1 MVHLSNIHFSE
12 AYYMPEIADSMIE
25 NINQNSPD
33 IVVITGDLTENG
45 LAAEYNGAKNFI
57 DRIECKNKVIVPGNH
72 DSRNAG
78 YLFFED
84 IFKARFS
91 FGNLG
96 ELTVVGLDSSQPEL
110 EEEHIGRE
118 NYGWIESTFSVSGF
132 KVFALHH
139 HLISIPRTGRGN
151 NVLVDAGDVLELLDR
166 SGVNLVLCG
175 HWHIPW
181 VWRLNDMLVVSAGTV
196 CSSKIRGKFSQ
207 CYNLIELDA
216 PEPECTRW
224 HLRIYRIFSGGK
236 KERIVDSII

>member
-1 MVHLSNIHFSE
+1 MVHLSDIHFSE
-12 AYYMPEIADSMIE
+12 AYYMPEIANSMLQ
-25 NINQNSPD
+25 NINRSAPD

-84 IFKARFS
+84 IFKARS
-91 FGNLG
+91 TFGHFG
-96 ELTVVGLDSSQPEL
+96 EVTVVGLDSSQPEL
-110 EEEHIGRE
+110 EEGHIGRE
-118 NYGWIESTFSVSGF
+118 NYAWIEKTFSGKGF

-139 HLISIPRTGRGN
+139 HLISIPWTGRGN

-181 VWRLNDMLVVSAGTV
+181 IWRLNDILVVSAGTV
-196 CSSKIRGKFSQ
+196 CSSKIRGKTSQ

-216 PEPECTRW
+216 PEPESKRW
-224 HLRIYRIFSGGK
+224 HVRVSRIFSEGE
-236 KERIVDSII
+236 KEKIVDCII